1 MNNKILITLNA
12 LLVIAVA
19 VLFYLQ
25 FKSPST
31 VASSDAVTNDSL
43 VSSLPSFD
51 STLTVIKDGN
61 GAIAYI
67 DYEVLTS
74 KYQFYKDGVKKLED
88 DMKRKESELMAKQR
102 ELEENFERY
111 KSLASSMSPEVRE
124 KRERDLME
132 EEKRLFDL
140 RDRLAGDLTTREAE
154 FNKQFLTK
162 IDTYLKTLAKE
173 KNYNYIFIYSKGG
186 PATIVYAND
195 SLNISSQVVNSMNK
209 EYKK

>member
-1 MNNKILITLNA
+1 MNNK
-12 LLVIAVA
+12 LLVGINAVLAIAVA
-19 VLFYLQ
+19 VLIYLQ
-25 FKSPST
+25 FKSPS
-31 VASSDAVTNDSL
+31 ASTTAAVETKDSIAA
-43 VSSLPSFD
+43 SLPAFD
-51 STLTVIKDGN
+51 SSLTVIKDGN

-88 DMKRKESELMAKQR
+88 DMKRKENELMAKQR

-111 KSLASSMSPEVRE
+111 KSLAPSMTPDVRE
-124 KRERDLME
+124 KRERDLMD
-132 EEKRLFDL
+132 EEKKLFDL

-162 IDTYLKTLAKE
+162 IDTYLKSLAKE